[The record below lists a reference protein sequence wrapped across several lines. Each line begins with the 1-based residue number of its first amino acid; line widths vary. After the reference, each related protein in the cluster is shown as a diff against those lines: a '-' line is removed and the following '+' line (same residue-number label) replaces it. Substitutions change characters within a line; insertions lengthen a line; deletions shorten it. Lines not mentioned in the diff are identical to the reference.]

1 MLKIIAIA
9 VMAVIAAVGLTNLK
23 ALAEK

>member
-9 VMAVIAAVGLTNLK
+9 VVAVITAVGLTNLK